1 MSSPTVLTK
10 LAQIAEQSKCNPAR
24 VFSTLAH
31 LMDEDFLT
39 EAFYQLRKDAA
50 AGIDKMTV
58 EEYEPNLRERITEL
72 HRRLVNREYRAQPAR
87 RVWIPKGDGGQRP
100 LAILVL
106 EDKIV
111 QRAVAMI
118 LEAIYEPHF
127 CEFSFGFRRQRS
139 AHQALTYLRQQ
150 CLDLGI
156 NWIIDA
162 DIAKFFDNID
172 RAHLRTVLQKRVND
186 GTILRVIG
194 MWLNAGVMEAGQVES
209 SENGTP
215 QGAPISPILA
225 NIFLH
230 TVLDEWFQT
239 DVRTRMKGNCF
250 IARFADDFVAG
261 FTLRT
266 DAERVF
272 RVLPKRFERYGLRI
286 HPEKSRL
293 VQFSRPYWR
302 QGKGPGSFAFLGFT
316 HYWAKTLGGG
326 WTIKRK
332 TLGKRLS
339 RFLSGI
345 AEWCKANRHEAMSE
359 QYRILSAKLRG
370 HYQYYGV
377 RGNFKMLEVAYE
389 HAQVV
394 WKRWLARRNS
404 KNRMSWEDY
413 EAKVVKLFE
422 LPKPR
427 IVHAF

>member
-1 MSSPTVLTK
+1 LSSPTVSTK
-10 LAQIAEQSKCNPAR
+10 LARIAEQSKRDATM

-39 EAFYQLRKDAA
+39 EAFHQLRKDAA
-50 AGIDKMTV
+50 AGIDEMTV
-58 EEYEPNLRERITEL
+58 TEYAVNLGEGIADL
-72 HRRLVNREYRAQPAR
+72 HRRLVAREYRAQPAR

-111 QRAVAMI
+111 QRAVAML

-127 CEFSFGFRRQRS
+127 CEFSYGFRRQRS
-139 AHQALTYLRQQ
+139 AHQALSYLRQQ
-150 CLDLGI
+150 CLEHDI

-162 DIAKFFDNID
+162 DIAKFFDTISWEEL
-172 RAHLRTVLQKRVND
+172 RAILQKRVND
-186 GTILRVIG
+186 GAILRLIG
-194 MWLNAGVMEAGQVES
+194 MWLHVGVVEGDRVTHQ
-209 SENGTP
+209 EMGTP

-230 TVLDEWFQT
+230 TVLDNWFQN
-239 DVRTRMKGNCF
+239 DVRTRMNGSCF
-250 IARFADDFVAG
+250 LARFADDFVMG
-261 FTLRT
+261 FNLKS
-266 DAERVF
+266 DAERVYQ
-272 RVLPKRFERYGLRI
+272 VLPKRFERFGLRI
-286 HPEKSRL
+286 HPEKSRM
-293 VQFSRPYWR
+293 VQFSRPYWK

-316 HYWAKTLGGG
+316 HYWGKTLSGG

-332 TLGKRLS
+332 TQGKRLS

-345 AEWCKANRHEAMSE
+345 GAWCKEHLHETLAK
-359 QYRILSAKLRG
+359 QYGILSAKLRG

-389 HAQVV
+389 GTRVK
-394 WKRWLARRNS
+394 WKKWLSRRNS
-404 KNRMSWEDY
+404 KDRMGWEKFTAQVEEIFD
-413 EAKVVKLFE
+413 

>member
-1 MSSPTVLTK
+1 LSSPTVLTK

-186 GTILRVIG
+186 GTILRLIG

>member
-1 MSSPTVLTK
+1 M
-10 LAQIAEQSKCNPAR
+10 
-24 VFSTLAH
+24 VFTTLAH

-39 EAFYQLRKDAA
+39 EALHQLRRDAA
-50 AGIDKMTV
+50 AGIDEMTV
-58 EEYEPNLRERITEL
+58 QEYERNLRERITEL
-72 HRRLVNREYRAQPAR
+72 HRRLVSREYRAQPAR
-87 RVWIPKGDGGQRP
+87 RVWIPKGDGSQRP

-118 LEAIYEPHF
+118 LEAIYEPYFHG
-127 CEFSFGFRRQRS
+127 FSFGFRRQHS

-150 CLDLGI
+150 CLELGI

-162 DIAKFFDNID
+162 DIQKFFDTIGWD
-172 RAHLRTVLQKRVND
+172 HLRAVLQKRVND
-186 GTILRVIG
+186 GTILRLIG
-194 MWLNAGVMEAGQVES
+194 MWMHVGVMEAGQVVS

-230 TVLDEWFQT
+230 TVLDEWFQNE
-239 DVRTRMKGNCF
+239 VRSRMKGNCF
-250 IARFADDFVAG
+250 LARFADDFVMG
-261 FTLRT
+261 FTWRS

-272 RVLPKRFERYGLRI
+272 GVLPKRFERFGLRI

-302 QGKGPGSFAFLGFT
+302 QGKGTGSFAFLGFT
-316 HYWAKTLGGG
+316 HYWAKMLQGG

-332 TLGKRLS
+332 TLGKRLC

-345 AEWCKANRHEAMSE
+345 AEWCKANRHEPISE
-359 QYRILSAKLRG
+359 QYRILCAKLRG

-377 RGNFKMLEVAYE
+377 RGNYKMLEVAYE
-389 HAQVV
+389 HTRAV

-404 KNRMSWEDY
+404 KNRMSWTGFTT
-413 EAKVVKLFE
+413 KVNDLFD

>member
-1 MSSPTVLTK
+1 LSSPTVLTK

-194 MWLNAGVMEAGQVES
+194 MWLNAGVREAGQVES

-302 QGKGPGSFAFLGFT
+302 RGKGPGSFAFLGFT